1 MFTTTTVG
9 DKKK

>member
-9 DKKK
+9 DKKM